1 MLWCGS
7 RTAVVGRPVRVAC
20 IALMLVSALANR
32 ARADVASDQAAAILV
47 FPKILVD
54 ASAPPQTKRG
64 PIDTL
69 IRVSNT
75 SDRPIAMSCFYINGN
90 GHCHSSPGTIC
101 DPYDRS
107 APNGCGGSDFCEA
120 GWHETDFTVTLS
132 PRQPIAWLASV
143 GAAPCDSSAPGLPC
157 FPLVVGGQPPNL
169 IQPVS
174 EDPFIGELKCVAV
187 DFSGVPVARNDLKGE
202 AEIIRSSAAP
212 DLLDV
217 EAYNA
222 IGIPAILGN
231 NDGDT
236 TLVLGGG
243 LCNGGSRPGS
253 TCGSLGDCPGG
264 GRCSAEYSGCPNI
277 LILDHFFDG
286 AIDPVSRKVVTTTLT
301 LVPCSEDFELQSP
314 VRVTVQVLVFNE
326 FEQRFSTS
334 TPNPVTCFREFKLT
348 DIDGSTPDR
357 SIFSAAVMG
366 TLTGQTR
373 LRGVAGADSRYGYTL
388 LGVAE
393 EFRNGGGTAAFN
405 LHFNGSRPDSDY
417 VYLPH

>member
-1 MLWCGS
+1 MKGLVRGAWVGAMVLC
-7 RTAVVGRPVRVAC
+7 AVAG
-20 IALMLVSALANR
+20 R
-32 ARADVASDQAAAILV
+32 ARADVASDQAAGILV

-54 ASAPPQTKRG
+54 ASNPPNTTRG

-75 SDRPIAMSCFYINGN
+75 SDRPIAMYCFYINAN
-90 GHCHSSPGTIC
+90 GHCHNSGKIC

-107 APNGCGGSDFCEA
+107 APSACADTDFCEA
-120 GWHETDFTVTLS
+120 GWHETDFTVALT

-157 FPLVVGGQPPNL
+157 FPLVVDKQPPNL

-174 EDPFIGELKCVAV
+174 EDPFIGELKCVEV

-202 AEIIRSSAAP
+202 AEIIRSSTAP

-222 IGIPAILGN
+222 IGIPAIPGN
-231 NDGDT
+231 NDGDS

-243 LCNGGSRPGS
+243 VCNGGSRNGS
-253 TCGSLGDCPGG
+253 TCDALTPCPGG
-264 GRCSAEYSGCPNI
+264 RCTAEYSGCPNI

-286 AIDPVSRKVVTTTLT
+286 AVDPVSQKVVTTTLT
-301 LVPCSEDFELQSP
+301 LVPCSEDFESQSP
-314 VRVTVQVLVFNE
+314 VPITVQVLIFNE

-334 TPNPVTCFREFKLT
+334 TPVTCFRQLKLT

-357 SIFSAAVMG
+357 SLFSAAVMG
-366 TLTGQTR
+366 TLTGQSR
-373 LRGVAGADSRYGYTL
+373 FRGVVGRDGRYGYTL

-393 EFRNGGGTAAFN
+393 EFRKGGGTAAFN
-405 LHFNGSRPDSDY
+405 LHFNGSRPSSDY